1 MFFLSFFENVHHF
14 LFGISALCFLGFTT
28 WFASPVRYAKGL
40 NELFGAF
47 IIFFLTAL
55 FYNQYMFFTANGVS
69 YSVQVFIRLFLTVVA
84 TVLLGM
90 AASEILFSKELPV
103 PVLFLALSF
112 GLLISLYAVFVSEN
126 ADVEKN
132 IGLIVPIIGF
142 VYLFLSFISEMNL
155 KKKKSAAVA
164 AFCVLGF
171 IEQIAL
177 NVGLDIPFSFVFTLV
192 LILMLG
198 SALLMMTAEHES
210 QEKDMVR
217 DNLKKTSDNMENI
230 IKSSPFPIVISRLK
244 NDTIVFANQNALK
257 IFDMDA
263 SELSMYHFS
272 DFFVD
277 AKNRKLLLERLE
289 HNRQV
294 QDFEILVKTMLSTTP
309 FWLMASA
316 NVIEY
321 KGELVLYMAF
331 QDITSRK
338 QREQRLIGQANRDPL
353 TSIYNRRY
361 FEQTVPEKIR
371 AAKEA
376 NQPFAILMID
386 ADHFKDINDTYGH
399 KTGDK
404 VLIELAQV
412 AERALRPDDIVAR
425 FGGEEFVVFLNNVT
439 EDVAMMVAGRLKDAI
454 SSLVVY
460 SDDARPVTWTVSI
473 GLAASALSDHI
484 DLLIKM
490 ADDAMYLAKTS
501 GRNRIEK
508 YDAAKMNA
516 QKDNMPERGQIHPAL
531 EAGEEEE
538 ISLIDE
544 TPIGYL

>member
-1 MFFLSFFENVHHF
+1 MFFLSFFENAHHF
-14 LFGISALCFLGFTT
+14 LFGMSALCFLGFTT
-28 WFASPVRYAKGL
+28 WFAAPVRYAKGL
-40 NELFGAF
+40 NELFAAF
-47 IIFFLTAL
+47 MMFFLTAL
-55 FYNQYMFFTANGVS
+55 FYDQYMFFTANGVS
-69 YSVQVFIRLFLTVVA
+69 YSVQIFIRLFLTVIA
-84 TVLLGM
+84 TVLLAM

-112 GLLISLYAVFVSEN
+112 GLLVSMYAVFIAKSSE
-126 ADVEKN
+126 VETN
-132 IGLIVPIIGF
+132 IGLIVPVIGF
-142 VYLFLSFISEMNL
+142 VYLFLSFVSGPNL
-155 KKKKSAAVA
+155 KKNKSAAVA
-164 AFCVLGF
+164 AFCVFGF
-171 IEQIAL
+171 IEQIVL
-177 NVGLDIPFSFVFTLV
+177 NLALDIPFSFMFTLV
-192 LILMLG
+192 LILILG
-198 SALLMMTAEHES
+198 GAFLMMAAEYER
-210 QEKDMVR
+210 QEKDLVR
-217 DNLKKTSDNMENI
+217 ENLKKISDNMENI

-263 SELSMYHFS
+263 ASLSMYHFS

-338 QREQRLIGQANRDPL
+338 QREQKLIGQANRDPL

-361 FEQTVPEKIR
+361 FEETVPEKIR
-371 AAKEA
+371 AAHQA
-376 NQPFAILMID
+376 GQPFAVLMID

-412 AERALRPDDIVAR
+412 AERALRPDDVVAR

-473 GLAASALSDHI
+473 GLAASNMSDHI

-490 ADDAMYLAKTS
+490 ADDAMYQAKNN

-508 YDAAKMNA
+508 YDAQKMNA
-516 QKDNMPERGQIHPAL
+516 QKDATPERGQIHPAL
-531 EAGEEEE
+531 EASEEEE

-544 TPIGYL
+544 TPVGYL

>member
-14 LFGISALCFLGFTT
+14 LFGMSAICFLGFTT
-28 WFASPVRYAKGL
+28 WVASPVRYAKGL

-84 TVLLGM
+84 TVLLAM

-112 GLLISLYAVFVSEN
+112 GLLISLYAVFVASS
-126 ADVEKN
+126 ADVEEN

-155 KKKKSAAVA
+155 KRKKSAVMA

-177 NVGLDIPFSFVFTLV
+177 NVILDIPFSFMFTLV
-192 LILMLG
+192 LILILG
-198 SALLMMTAEHES
+198 AAFLMMTAEYES

-217 DNLKKTSDNMENI
+217 DNLKKISDNMENI

-294 QDFEILVKTMLSTTP
+294 QDFEILVKTMLSSTP

-361 FEQTVPEKIR
+361 FEETVPQKIR

-386 ADHFKDINDTYGH
+386 ADHFKNINDTYGH

-460 SDDARPVTWTVSI
+460 SDDMRPVTWTVSI
-473 GLAASALSDHI
+473 GLAASVLSDHI

-516 QKDNMPERGQIHPAL
+516 QKDNTPERGQVHPAL
-531 EAGEEEE
+531 EVSEEEE